1 MKFSEFL
8 HKQPSIP
15 WTNPGEVEWRS
26 HNYFGRDRKKH
37 FFQTIKNI
45 KFMLV
50 FLDVY
55 ALAHIDTGS
64 IFG

>member
-1 MKFSEFL
+1 MKFSEIL

-15 WTNPGEVEWRS
+15 WTKLGEVVRQS
-26 HNYFGRDRKKH
+26 SNYFGRDIEKH
-37 FFQTIKNI
+37 FFHAIKNM

-64 IFG
+64 ILG

>member
-1 MKFSEFL
+1 MKFSEIL

-15 WTNPGEVEWRS
+15 WTKGGEVVRRS
-26 HNYFGRDRKKH
+26 HNCFGRDRKKH
-37 FFQTIKNI
+37 FFHAIKNI
-45 KFMLV
+45 KFILV